1 VEVRGKTGRAEYGA
15 RVSSVDSLV
24 FVVAFLS
31 YIGGSCVLEDL
42 GVLVITKMGRL
53 ARPKWVII

>member
-1 VEVRGKTGRAEYGA
+1 VEVRGKTWRAEYGA

-24 FVVAFLS
+24 FVVVYLS
-31 YIGGSCVLEDL
+31 YIGGSWVLEDL
-42 GVLVITKMGRL
+42 GGLVITKMGRL

>member
-1 VEVRGKTGRAEYGA
+1 VEVRGKTGRAEYGT

-24 FVVAFLS
+24 FVVVSLS
-31 YIGGSCVLEDL
+31 YIGGSWVLEEL

>member
-1 VEVRGKTGRAEYGA
+1 VEVRRKTGRAEYGA

-31 YIGGSCVLEDL
+31 YIGGSWVLEDL